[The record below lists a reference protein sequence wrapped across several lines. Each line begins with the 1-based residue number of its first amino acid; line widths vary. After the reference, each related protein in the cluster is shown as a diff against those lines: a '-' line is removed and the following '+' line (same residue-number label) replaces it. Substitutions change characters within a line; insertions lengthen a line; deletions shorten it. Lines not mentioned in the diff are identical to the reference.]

1 MKSSRRSY
9 ALMWHT
15 LAISTATVSN
25 LSYLIIQGHILVWKT
40 RKRTAVLRHSMG
52 SSLAVDILLG
62 NLIGLALL
70 YNVKSTCSWIK
81 DYGSDVSNWLRTGC
95 VWLMGVPA
103 GFKLN
108 TKVAAVLGT
117 ISLNV
122 TQTLDTHLPTMIP
135 WMDIPVKEYSQLC
148 LISVCFPAC
157 QAPTGT
163 HQRLLGSPDLN
174 ILAWPVHHI

>member
-1 MKSSRRSY
+1 MIRKSHRKS
-9 ALMWHT
+9 
-15 LAISTATVSN
+15 
-25 LSYLIIQGHILVWKT
+25 LIDSIILIFCSHILVWKT

-122 TQTLDTHLPTMIP
+122 TQTLDTHLPAMIP
-135 WMDIPVKEYSQLC
+135 SPSNYDPMDGHSSQGVLATMSHIC
-148 LISVCFPAC
+148 VLSCMS
-157 QAPTGT
+157 
-163 HQRLLGSPDLN
+163 SPYRHSSTSFR
-174 ILAWPVHHI
+174 IT